1 MQLEWERGYKGPGG
15 KGGGGICVT
24 RLLANATL
32 DEAFLQAA
40 PWDAVVGLTAALT
53 PQRTQVDQGGC
64 WTCEVAWGSG
74 ELES

>member
-1 MQLEWERGYKGPGG
+1 MGERIQGSWGERGRRHPRHQL
-15 KGGGGICVT
+15 V
-24 RLLANATL
+24 ANATL
-32 DEAFLQAA
+32 DGAFLQAA